1 MSSPALDLADNWHF
15 TELWIDP
22 TASPPYT
29 LILLSDEAGN
39 THIYDPAHSYRTI
52 FSSPTYQE
60 AKLWLLE
67 DEYER
72 VNGRFGTIAQSQP
85 LAA

>member
-1 MSSPALDLADNWHF
+1 MSYPVPDLADNWQF

-29 LILLSDEAGN
+29 LILLSDPSGN
-39 THIYDPAHSYRTI
+39 SAIYDPAQNYQPI
-52 FSSPTYQE
+52 FTSSTYQE

-72 VNGRFGTIAQSQP
+72 VNGRFEPSPQLQT
-85 LAA
+85 AA

>member
-1 MSSPALDLADNWHF
+1 MSSPEQNLVDDWQF

-22 TASPPYT
+22 TASPPYV
-29 LILLSDEAGN
+29 LLLLGGASGE
-39 THIYDPAHSYRTI
+39 TKIYDPAEQYQVV

-72 VNGRFGTIAQSQP
+72 VEQRLQVGKVA
-85 LAA
+85 

>member
-1 MSSPALDLADNWHF
+1 MSSPAPDLANNWHF

-29 LILLSDEAGN
+29 LILLSDETGN
-39 THIYDPAHSYRTI
+39 TRIYDPAHNYKTI
-52 FSSPTYQE
+52 FFSPTYQE

-67 DEYER
+67 DEYEC
-72 VNGRFGTIAQSQP
+72 VNGRFETIGPLQP

>member
-1 MSSPALDLADNWHF
+1 MSYPAPDLADNWQF

-29 LILLSDEAGN
+29 LILLSDPSGN
-39 THIYDPAHSYRTI
+39 SAIYDPAQNYQPI
-52 FSSPTYQE
+52 FTTTSYQE

-72 VNGRFGTIAQSQP
+72 VNGRFEPSPQLQT
-85 LAA
+85 AA